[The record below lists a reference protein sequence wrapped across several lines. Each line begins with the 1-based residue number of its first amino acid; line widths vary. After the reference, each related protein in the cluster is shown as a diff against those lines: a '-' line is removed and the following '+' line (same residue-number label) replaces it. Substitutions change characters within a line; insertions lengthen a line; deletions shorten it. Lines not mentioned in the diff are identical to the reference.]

1 MRANHPMKKRQIQKK
16 FRISYIIYEDTLE
29 RIDFDRPNNNDR
41 RLPLNISDPHTI
53 SSPSQLQP
61 SPPQADI
68 SPPPPPSAFSQ
79 SLSQN
84 QTTTH
89 VLPIPQVQT
98 QNHLQIPDLQYQNQS
113 NSQLLFDENYNDND
127 NYCSDEISSDFDLD
141 IITNGSQF
149 IF

>member
-68 SPPPPPSAFSQ
+68 SPPPSAFSQ

-113 NSQLLFDENYNDND
+113 NSQLLFDENYNEND